1 MIIRDITERRA
12 TEVESER
19 LLHDLKE
26 ALGRIKSLSGLL
38 PRCASR
44 RKIRDQK
51 GSWHDL
57 ETYIGSHTEADLV
70 AEVARIAGG
79 SSTLRPFAA
88 DAT

>member
-57 ETYIGSHTEADLV
+57 ETYIGSHTEADFS
-70 AEVARIAGG
+70 RG
-79 SSTLRPFAA
+79 SCPDCRRKLYPETIRR
-88 DAT
+88 